1 MFDDR
6 QWRQHGIGATP
17 SAIRPR
23 DCRARKPAKRS
34 FEDGKS
40 IFSPPLDAHR
50 QVNRIAAG
58 SVHRRQPLD
67 NRSVASPH
75 RGVGKQTTHNA
86 RSMRDR
92 CEGLRRW
99 LDYHG
104 MSSPIFNSLGKP
116 SERRDEG
123 RPNIPA
129 ARHGATRQA
138 TTEKSAYWPRWPLR
152 YNPSPSRTPR
162 RTPLPG
168 MPVLRRN
175 AVSWFIKKP
184 KPIKVAR
191 IAARKIRI
199 CCVNITSCPHIN
211 QSKNS
216 DNRSTT
222 QIACH
227 STQSNGK

>member
-1 MFDDR
+1 MATTRHRSNAERHKTSRLSRPEAR
-6 QWRQHGIGATP
+6 QAFIRGWKEHLLAATRRPPPGEPYRRRLRSSAATARQSIG
-17 SAIRPR
+17 S
-23 DCRARKPAKRS
+23 
-34 FEDGKS
+34 
-40 IFSPPLDAHR
+40 L
-50 QVNRIAAG
+50 
-58 SVHRRQPLD
+58 
-67 NRSVASPH
+67 PH

-162 RTPLPG
+162 HTPLLG

>member
-92 CEGLRRW
+92 CAIDAKGCADGSIITACRRRYSIPW
-99 LDYHG
+99 ASQANGAMKDDR
-104 MSSPIFNSLGKP
+104 IFQQLGT
-116 SERRDEG
+116 E
-123 RPNIPA
+123 
-129 ARHGATRQA
+129 RHGKRRRKSLLIGLDGRSGTTQAPPERPATLRC
-138 TTEKSAYWPRWPLR
+138 SA
-152 YNPSPSRTPR
+152 
-162 RTPLPG
+162 
-168 MPVLRRN
+168 
-175 AVSWFIKKP
+175 
-184 KPIKVAR
+184 
-191 IAARKIRI
+191 
-199 CCVNITSCPHIN
+199 CPFFAGTLFHGL
-211 QSKNS
+211 SKN
-216 DNRSTT
+216 RSRLRLPAS
-222 QIACH
+222 QHAK
-227 STQSNGK
+227 SEYVA